1 MYSKVIELKNK
12 GKLKQKDLLRES
24 CLKRPAD
31 EDSTSCKNNKIL
43 KSSNLDNTPPKSD
56 KVYSRLIEISIPL
69 PTCDTFETKE
79 KLETT
84 NQSSVDI
91 GDDLKHEDID
101 FDQRDCVEDKH
112 LSGNI
117 KSEEEETKMDEEHNF
132 AFIDQSNVK
141 TEFKEESD
149 SSFFKSEYFESELK
163 MEPKPELKIEDKPK
177 EQLKVDSRRKF
188 SSGVKNDEKSN
199 AGEYFE
205 LCSDKENILSENL
218 KIDDDKTIEVLSS
231 KERKKLRKK
240 QGKLDN
246 FKSSMLYF
254 KTRMAVLDSKEKK
267 VSARYGFSCKICGVV
282 YRQKEI
288 AFYHAWYKHYIDLY
302 HPAKSDLDT
311 LEDEDIV
318 RCTICNSFCSVHDHD
333 AHVLFHH
340 HMKKDIWIPCGQ
352 CGSTFNHFEAY
363 VNHMIGHA
371 KNLPRDQLLADL
383 EKVNKFP
390 QLGRKE
396 GDKMERR
403 LFYANKGKKS
413 KEKSKSS
420 TVNEF
425 NNVTLNPLV
434 DSQANIAS
442 SKNVDK
448 TNFLVPSS
456 PSPSGSRFHHS
467 SLPRFPPPSPRTL
480 ISRRTKGYQ
489 F

>member
-12 GKLKQKDLLRES
+12 GKLKQKGLLRES
-24 CLKRPAD
+24 CLKRSAE
-31 EDSTSCKNNKIL
+31 EDSTSSKKNKIL
-43 KSSNLDNTPPKSD
+43 KSSNLDNTPPSSD
-56 KVYSRLIEISIPL
+56 KVNSRLIEISIPL

-91 GDDLKHEDID
+91 CDELKNEEND
-101 FDQRDCVEDKH
+101 FDQRE
-112 LSGNI
+112 SGNI
-117 KSEEEETKMDEEHNF
+117 KSEEEETKIDEDEEHNF
-132 AFIDQSNVK
+132 AFIDQSNMK

-149 SSFFKSEYFESELK
+149 SSYFKSEYFESELK
-163 MEPKPELKIEDKPK
+163 MEPKPELEIEDKPK
-177 EQLKVDSRRKF
+177 EELNVDSSRKF
-188 SSGVKNDEKSN
+188 KSEVKNDEKSN

-218 KIDDDKTIEVLSS
+218 KINDDKTFQVLSN

-246 FKSSMLYF
+246 FKSSMVYF
-254 KTRMAVLDSKEKK
+254 KTRMAELDAKEKK

-318 RCTICNSFCSVHDHD
+318 RCIICNSFCSVHDHD

-371 KNLPRDQLLADL
+371 KNLPHEQLLADL

-396 GDKMERR
+396 GDKMERS

-425 NNVTLNPLV
+425 NNVALNPVV

-467 SLPRFPPPSPRTL
+467 SMPRFPPPSPRTL